1 MYEPYIVSSWDP
13 IRVMNPVAKAG
24 FYAHGYGL
32 LPFSIS
38 NASLE
43 EFEVCKII
51 QGGGQP

>member
-1 MYEPYIVSSWDP
+1 
-13 IRVMNPVAKAG
+13 MNPVAKAG